1 MIENTRILLVAA
13 LLLKIISLLVK
24 PTGAIIG
31 GAAVTDFSA
40 YSWMGYVDVYD
51 PVTLKHRSSCGG
63 TVIDPQYILTSAHC
77 FFNAGHSQPAN
88 FSIISLGTGKSKF
101 DYPKERVEVQG
112 FPVRERASIFYP
124 LFFLEINFS
133 HFFSSN
139 SAILQHPVRRLQPPP
154 LPPRRGHHQAGR
166 AD

>member
-1 MIENTRILLVAA
+1 MIKNTRILLVAA
-13 LLLKIISLLVK
+13 LLLKIISLLLK
-24 PTGAIIG
+24 PTWAIIG

-40 YSWMGYVDVYD
+40 YNWMGYVDVYD

-77 FFNAGHSQPAN
+77 FFNAGHVSTAN

-112 FPVRERASIFYP
+112 FPVLKKSLDF
-124 LFFLEINFS
+124 LSSFFLEINFS

-139 SAILQHPVRRLQPPP
+139 SAILQYLVRRLQPPP

-166 AD
+166 AN